1 MKFVKLFEDF
11 GEGEHPFDS
20 AAKPLRTVIKGDYQ
34 PARKASKIRNQEELP
49 EILGTANT
57 EEFISMLDNAGELSE
72 TNATVCL
79 LQAVMYGRVEIV
91 KHLLSIHTYKPE
103 NIELATK
110 YVEVTRKPITP
121 EVKSELLS
129 ILSE

>member
-1 MKFVKLFEDF
+1 MLRNYLKF
-11 GEGEHPFDS
+11 
-20 AAKPLRTVIKGDYQ
+20 
-34 PARKASKIRNQEELP
+34 
-49 EILGTANT
+49 
-57 EEFISMLDNAGELSE
+57 
-72 TNATVCL
+72 
-79 LQAVMYGRVEIV
+79 
-91 KHLLSIHTYKPE
+91 HTYKPE